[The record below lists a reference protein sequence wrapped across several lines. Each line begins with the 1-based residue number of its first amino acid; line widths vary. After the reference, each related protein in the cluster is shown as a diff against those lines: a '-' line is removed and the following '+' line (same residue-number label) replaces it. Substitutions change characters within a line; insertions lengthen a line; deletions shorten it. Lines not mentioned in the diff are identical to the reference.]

1 MSRTTAHGV
10 SAVIPG
16 DDSTPS
22 TATADRL
29 VHTLGPVDFIDRL
42 QRVLRADQ
50 RVAAAASVVAAGI
63 YYVVVVAGEISRTG
77 TVLITAVPA
86 ALVLVFFR
94 HRPLLAMGLSA
105 TGILAVAFL
114 MTNGWYIQDVTQQ
127 SAAAVAIYGAARSG
141 DDRVRRIG
149 VAFSGFVA
157 AGAALFVSARSSGG
171 GGEGLALPFLA
182 LVIGPWILA
191 SLTRD
196 LGQVSERLE
205 TVQTRNAAAERDV
218 LLELERNRIAREV
231 HDVVAHSLAVVIAQ
245 ADGARFA
252 AGTKPASVA
261 PALEAI
267 SDTAR
272 RALGEVR
279 TMLHD
284 LRTSGEGGVVPGP
297 ADLSGLVDGIRS
309 LGVDVDEATFGNPGP
324 LDERTGLALYR
335 VAQEALTNAMRHGD
349 RAQPVGFEVDWGD
362 REVVLVVTNSVPV
375 DAVPATERAGHG
387 VTGMRERASDAGGDC
402 TAGTGS
408 NGRFRVRVALPIPA
422 AQGPEPT
429 LSPLAALFAPQPDP
443 YA

>member
-1 MSRTTAHGV
+1 
-10 SAVIPG
+10 
-16 DDSTPS
+16 
-22 TATADRL
+22 
-29 VHTLGPVDFIDRL
+29 VDVIDRL
-42 QRVLRADQ
+42 HLALRAD
-50 RVAAAASVVAAGI
+50 RRLSAAVSVTAAGI
-63 YYVVVVAGEISRTG
+63 YYAVVVAGEIGRTG
-77 TVLITAVPA
+77 TVVFTAIPA

-94 HRPLLAMGLSA
+94 ARPLLAMALSA
-105 TGILAVAFL
+105 VGILALAFV

-127 SAAAVAIYGAARSG
+127 SAAAVAVYGAARSS

-149 VAFSGFVA
+149 VAFTGFVA
-157 AGAALFVSARSSGG
+157 VGAALFLAFRPA
-171 GGEGLALPFLA
+171 GEGVGLALPFLA
-182 LVIGPWILA
+182 LVVGPWIV
-191 SLTRD
+191 SRLTRD
-196 LGQVSERLE
+196 LGQVTERLE
-205 TVQTRNAAAERDV
+205 MAQTRGESAEREV

-252 AGTKPASVA
+252 AETKPASVA

-297 ADLSGLVDGIRS
+297 ADMAGLVDGIRS
-309 LGVDVDEATFGNPGP
+309 LGVEVDEATFGEAGP

-349 RAQPVGFEVDWGD
+349 RSQPVGFEIDWGD
-362 REVVLVVTNSVPV
+362 REVVLVVTNAVPA

-387 VTGMRERASDAGGDC
+387 VTGMRERAADVGGDC
-402 TAGTGS
+402 TVGTGS
-408 NGRFRVRVALPIPA
+408 NGRFRVRVALPVPA
-422 AQGPEPT
+422 PPASAPQPDRAP
-429 LSPLAALFAPQPDP
+429 SNPLAALLAPLAEPR
-443 YA
+443 A